1 MRTVEEVEKVV
12 TMHLMRNTVLAM
24 LSLAFVIAGHP
35 RLAHAV
41 GDIFTVNGVPVDASG
56 ETTSQ
61 ARDIALDQGRTKA
74 IRALFERLVPQ
85 SYWDMLPQKS
95 GADILYLERG
105 FQVSNEKSSSTRYL
119 ADVTYSFVPEKI
131 RAELQAA
138 NIPFAEVQARSA
150 VVVPLLIRGG
160 RAMLWEEENFWRLSW
175 RSKNFINELVP
186 LIPALGEVEDI
197 TAVTADIAQAAN
209 WAALSPLADIYGT
222 ADVVVA
228 KATLEEGTGEQ
239 VLQVDMQRV
248 SGSGDS
254 GTTSIRLRNTN
265 ALPLDQLADL
275 AIDQAVA
282 RMQTNWKSQTI
293 VNPNAPA
300 QTIAA
305 TIRFHGLKEWLSI
318 RSRLESLNT
327 IKNLDIR
334 AISRNGAEVKFAYT
348 GTDDQLRVALAQ
360 RELNLLL
367 GTGLNVIELASS
379 MTNGAEAGTLG
390 DTATPNAAP
399 ETGSEIDPSPVIQ

>member
-1 MRTVEEVEKVV
+1 
-12 TMHLMRNTVLAM
+12 MHLMRKTVFAM

-41 GDIFTVNGVPVDASG
+41 GDIFTVNGVAVDSSG

-61 ARDIALDQGRTKA
+61 ARDAALDQGRQKA
-74 IRALFERLVPQ
+74 IRALFERLAPQ
-85 SYWDMLPQKS
+85 SYWDMLPQKT
-95 GADILYLERG
+95 GADILHLERG

-119 ADVTYSFVPEKI
+119 ADVTYSFVPEKV

-138 NIPFAEVQARSA
+138 NVPFAEVQARSA

-160 RAMLWEEENFWRLSW
+160 RTMLWEEENFWRLSW
-175 RSKNFINELVP
+175 RTKNFINELVP

-197 TAVTADIAQAAN
+197 TAVTAEIAQAGN
-209 WAALSPLADIYGT
+209 WAALSPLADIYGV

-254 GTTSIRLRNTN
+254 GTTSIRLRNTS

-275 AIDQAVA
+275 AIEQAVA

-300 QTIAA
+300 QSIAA
-305 TIRFHGLKEWLSI
+305 TVRFQGLNEWLSI
-318 RSRLESLNT
+318 RDRLESLNL

-348 GTDDQLRVALAQ
+348 GTDDQLRIALAQ

-367 GTGLNVIELASS
+367 GAGLNVIELANS
-379 MTNGAEAGTLG
+379 MATGEEIG
-390 DTATPNAAP
+390 DASAAP
-399 ETGSEIDPSPVIQ
+399 ETSGETDLAPVIQ